1 MDIYTQ
7 DDILI
12 KELGEKRT
20 ALEKMRKSE
29 LNM

>member
-7 DDILI
+7 DAILI

-20 ALEKMRKSE
+20 SLEKIRKSE